1 MVVKINQIKSF
12 NFALVCSLN
21 KLFTYFIPQQSL
33 IEIVYC
39 LDFAPNCTRIGKFSC
54 ASSGLCLSKSVFANQ
69 NERLALNCTS
79 VEGGLCQS
87 NPCVNNGICYD
98 GIGNFICGCK
108 PGWKGQTCDTES
120 KLTHTY
126 LSMTSLFAHPVAQP
140 TKWRFLTKNLSYLV
154 IFVIGL
160 AFT

>member
-1 MVVKINQIKSF
+1 MLWYVVCINLFILYIHLQI
-12 NFALVCSLN
+12 
-21 KLFTYFIPQQSL
+21 L

-39 LDFAPNCTRIGKFSC
+39 LDFSPNCTRIGKFSC

-69 NERLALNCTS
+69 NERLALDCTS

-120 KLTHTY
+120 KFTNIY
-126 LSMTSLFAHPVAQP
+126 IVPIS
-140 TKWRFLTKNLSYLV
+140 
-154 IFVIGL
+154 GL
-160 AFT
+160 ADQF